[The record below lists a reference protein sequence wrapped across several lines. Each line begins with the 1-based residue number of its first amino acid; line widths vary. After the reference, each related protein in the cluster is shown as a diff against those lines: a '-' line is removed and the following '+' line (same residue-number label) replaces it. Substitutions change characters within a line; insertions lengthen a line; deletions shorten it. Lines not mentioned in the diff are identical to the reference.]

1 MTLEWR
7 VREQSLLQASE
18 RPLRATGSV
27 LEKAA
32 ARFEVLIRELE
43 KTAVGELTSEALG
56 YPDRVSSVPCMP
68 VVSEAVNRVT
78 WNHFLFLR

>member
-1 MTLEWR
+1 M
-7 VREQSLLQASE
+7 REQSLLQASE

-32 ARFEVLIRELE
+32 ARFDVLIRESA
-43 KTAVGELTSEALG
+43 KTAVGELKGEAPG
-56 YPDRVSSVPCMP
+56 NPDRVSSVPCMP